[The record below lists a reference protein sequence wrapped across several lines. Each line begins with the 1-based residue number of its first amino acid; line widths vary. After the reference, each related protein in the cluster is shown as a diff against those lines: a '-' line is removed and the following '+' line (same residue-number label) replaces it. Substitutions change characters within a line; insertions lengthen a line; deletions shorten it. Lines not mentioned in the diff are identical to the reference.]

1 MPLNNSYDEQA
12 VIQAIASALETF
24 YGTLIEKIDGL
35 NIQKVMKRKNPY
47 LYRAKAMQ
55 SATEIV
61 DSVLTAFVSSS
72 EETIFGNCFFE
83 PIAIAA
89 SGGNKA
95 LAEGID
101 IMIQKNETN
110 TISAIAVKSGPSVF
124 NADSKKRQEQNF
136 TAASKLAQQ
145 AKARYEAYIGYCYGK
160 KKESGRGKPK
170 MYQELAGKRFWTE
183 LTGDEDFYIKI
194 IGYMGTMP
202 EKIQLGQILNCA
214 NNSESDNVVWVSD
227 TADLV
232 DTYCFMDDNKRPYN
246 ISECVEVAKLNTSI
260 LSLDGFEV
268 EYMMVPL
275 YKRMILEAADAYDIC
290 MSVIA
295 SPKFGIKSFSQEWD
309 SETKKQLLGSIDHE
323 LGTKEEPLVIRLF
336 MASSRTFRKKRDTQF
351 NVDNKEIQ
359 DYYNMTV
366 FPKFVWVCE
375 ISSKAL
381 YENQQVLG
389 EIIIDA
395 TSSPD
400 AKMDSIII
408 VNYPYALC
416 RRMPEDFLKASEA
429 CFEEVKEWK
438 PYDIFRG
445 NLTDC
450 QSL

>member
-1 MPLNNSYDEQA
+1 MCIWILC
-12 VIQAIASALETF
+12 
-24 YGTLIEKIDGL
+24 
-35 NIQKVMKRKNPY
+35 VMK
-47 LYRAKAMQ
+47 
-55 SATEIV
+55 
-61 DSVLTAFVSSS
+61 D
-72 EETIFGNCFFE
+72 
-83 PIAIAA
+83 
-89 SGGNKA
+89 
-95 LAEGID
+95 
-101 IMIQKNETN
+101 
-110 TISAIAVKSGPSVF
+110 
-124 NADSKKRQEQNF
+124 
-136 TAASKLAQQ
+136 
-145 AKARYEAYIGYCYGK
+145 
-160 KKESGRGKPK
+160 
-170 MYQELAGKRFWTE
+170 
-183 LTGDEDFYIKI
+183 
-194 IGYMGTMP
+194 
-202 EKIQLGQILNCA
+202 
-214 NNSESDNVVWVSD
+214 VVWVSD

>member
-1 MPLNNSYDEQA
+1 MTFSLEERANN
-12 VIQAIASALETF
+12 
-24 YGTLIEKIDGL
+24 
-35 NIQKVMKRKNPY
+35 
-47 LYRAKAMQ
+47 
-55 SATEIV
+55 
-61 DSVLTAFVSSS
+61 
-72 EETIFGNCFFE
+72 
-83 PIAIAA
+83 
-89 SGGNKA
+89 
-95 LAEGID
+95 
-101 IMIQKNETN
+101 TN
-110 TISAIAVKSGPSVF
+110 TATGPGHPTATIRHRTGWPPVSPAALLSARERRSEYGCLWTGQENGSGVLYFILTWSE
-124 NADSKKRQEQNF
+124 ARGQHRLG
-136 TAASKLAQQ
+136 AALL
-145 AKARYEAYIGYCYGK
+145 RFPMICGRRILFLIRRFYREINGK
-160 KKESGRGKPK
+160 G
-170 MYQELAGKRFWTE
+170 
-183 LTGDEDFYIKI
+183 TG
-194 IGYMGTMP
+194 T
-202 EKIQLGQILNCA
+202 
-214 NNSESDNVVWVSD
+214 
-227 TADLV
+227 
-232 DTYCFMDDNKRPYN
+232 
-246 ISECVEVAKLNTSI
+246 
-260 LSLDGFEV
+260 
-268 EYMMVPL
+268 
-275 YKRMILEAADAYDIC
+275 
-290 MSVIA
+290 
-295 SPKFGIKSFSQEWD
+295 
-309 SETKKQLLGSIDHE
+309 IDHE